1 MYRGGGLASLPA
13 QRFQSGGGVMNQFF
27 NEPMFGIDVPGLGK
41 VGPTMSNVVGMFA
54 SAPVSKALGVASL
67 ANKAYQA
74 YQAYKSLQEEQEPA
88 PVVDATV
95 DPYSPPPPGLP
106 VAPPAAV
113 SVEGIS
119 PSYTEPGRAQAVVEA
134 MIAMQQQE
142 QEQAQAEAQ
151 AAQTAAMAAQQ
162 AVDASMDVSSAPSS
176 DGGGGGGGAP
186 GAPGDAV
193 SIGGSMDAAGVSNT
207 GSEGVGNEGSGT
219 GNDAGTFYGGGRV
232 TGYQQGGQV
241 MNYAQGG
248 LPSLANNMASRGRYG
263 DSMLVHMS
271 PQEVQG
277 LQQLAMA
284 NGTSL
289 SVNPYTGMP
298 EAFSLKK
305 MFKKIAKFVAPILP
319 FIPIPGLAGLS
330 PLITKALLSTAVGGF
345 SGKKGGFD
353 LKRGLMSGLTTYGIG
368 SLAQGA
374 GAAANANAGAN
385 IGDIGAQ
392 QAADSAI
399 NINPG
404 SVGDYASQQAA
415 DAAMNITG
423 LPEAAA
429 SPAKFVNVM
438 PEGSGFMDYVSQT
451 GQNIK
456 TAGQGLYDTV
466 TGAPGA
472 REAFTSGQAI
482 NPFTDKPI
490 AASTAATAAA
500 AGVSGTMTLDEL
512 DKAKAE
518 ADKILQDAATRT
530 EEEKEYARNILRNYP
545 VQYRRI
551 TGREVSGFGMA
562 GGGRIN
568 SYDDEPGGDDGMMQ
582 GGIAALAKGGLPPR
596 YLRGGGDGMSDS
608 IRANIEGKQE
618 ARLADGEF
626 VVPADVVSH
635 LGNGSSNAG
644 AKKLYS
650 MMDRVRRSR
659 TGRTRQAP
667 QVNTRR
673 MMPA

>member
-1 MYRGGGLASLPA
+1 MGVNVTPMDVVSL
-13 QRFQSGGGVMNQFF
+13 
-27 NEPMFGIDVPGLGK
+27 
-41 VGPTMSNVVGMFA
+41 FA
-54 SAPVSKALGVASL
+54 PPPVSVVNAVVNAYNALTA
-67 ANKAYQA
+67 K
-74 YQAYKSLQEEQEPA
+74 QEPA
-88 PVVDATV
+88 PVMEAKTAAEVEAQQAQMDADIAAAQDAEDAEQGQAMV
-95 DPYSPPPPGLP
+95 SNMAAMQAQEQEDASNN
-106 VAPPAAV
+106 AAV
-113 SVEGIS
+113 SAAAAAAANASEAGAMDQGI
-119 PSYTEPGRAQAVVEA
+119 GGVAEA
-134 MIAMQQQE
+134 MGMG
-142 QEQAQAEAQ
+142 
-151 AAQTAAMAAQQ
+151 T
-162 AVDASMDVSSAPSS
+162 DSGASSSGTDS
-176 DGGGGGGGAP
+176 DGGGGGTGASGGDAGPGSDSSSTGGADSSDSG
-186 GAPGDAV
+186 GAG
-193 SIGGSMDAAGVSNT
+193 AA
-207 GSEGVGNEGSGT
+207 
-219 GNDAGTFYGGGRV
+219 FRYGGR
-232 TGYQQGGQV
+232 V

-277 LQQLAMA
+277 LQRLAMA

-289 SVNPYTGMP
+289 SINPYTGMP

-305 MFKKIAKFVAPILP
+305 VFKKIAKFVAPILP
-319 FIPIPGLAGLS
+319 FIPIPGLMGLS

-374 GAAANANAGAN
+374 GAAANANAAAIGSEGASMSNLPYSPDAVPAGPDFASGTMMDANTGN
-385 IGDIGAQ
+385 ILSPA
-392 QAADSAI
+392 
-399 NINPG
+399 
-404 SVGDYASQQAA
+404 
-415 DAAMNITG
+415 
-423 LPEAAA
+423 EAAA

-551 TGREVSGFGMA
+551 TGREVSALGMA
-562 GGGRIN
+562 MGGRIN

-667 QVNTRR
+667 EVNTRS

>member
-27 NEPMFGIDVPGLGK
+27 NEPLFGIDVPGLGK

-74 YQAYKSLQEEQEPA
+74 YQAYKSMQEEQEPA

-106 VAPPAAV
+106 VAPPAEL

-119 PSYTEPGRAQAVVEA
+119 PGYTEPGRAQAVVEA

-176 DGGGGGGGAP
+176 DGGGADGTDGGGGGST
-186 GAPGDAV
+186 GASGGDAGPG
-193 SIGGSMDAAGVSNT
+193 SDSSATGGADSS
-207 GSEGVGNEGSGT
+207 
-219 GNDAGTFYGGGRV
+219 DAGGAGAAFRYGGR
-232 TGYQQGGQV
+232 V

-277 LQQLAMA
+277 LQRLAMA

-319 FIPIPGLAGLS
+319 FIPIPGIAGLS

-345 SGKKGGFD
+345 SGKKGKFD

-385 IGDIGAQ
+385 IGNIGAQ

-423 LPEAAA
+423 LPEASA
-429 SPAKFVNVM
+429 SAPAKFVNVM
-438 PEGSGFMDYVSQT
+438 PEGSGFTDYVTQT

-456 TAGQGLYDTV
+456 TAGQGLYDTI

-472 REAFTSGQAI
+472 RAAFTSGQEI

-490 AASTAATAAA
+490 SVGTAAGASFTGV
-500 AGVSGTMTLDEL
+500 AGMKTLDEL
-512 DKAKAE
+512 EKAKEE
-518 ADKILQDAATRT
+518 ADKILKDAATRT

-545 VQYRRI
+545 IEYRRI
-551 TGREVSGFGMA
+551 TGKEVSEFGMA
-562 GGGRIN
+562 MGGRIN

-608 IRANIEGKQE
+608 IRARIEGKQE

-644 AKKLYS
+644 AKRLYS

-659 TGRTRQAP
+659 TGKTRQAP

>member
-1 MYRGGGLASLPA
+1 MGVNVTPMDVVSL
-13 QRFQSGGGVMNQFF
+13 
-27 NEPMFGIDVPGLGK
+27 
-41 VGPTMSNVVGMFA
+41 FA
-54 SAPVSKALGVASL
+54 PNPVSVVNSVI
-67 ANKAYQA
+67 NAYNA
-74 YQAYKSLQEEQEPA
+74 FTAKQEPA
-88 PVVDATV
+88 PVMEAKTAAEVEAQQAQMDADIAAAQDAEDAEQGQAMV
-95 DPYSPPPPGLP
+95 SNMAAMQAQEQEDASNN
-106 VAPPAAV
+106 AAV
-113 SVEGIS
+113 SAAAAAAANASEAGAMDQGI
-119 PSYTEPGRAQAVVEA
+119 GGIAEA
-134 MIAMQQQE
+134 MGMG
-142 QEQAQAEAQ
+142 
-151 AAQTAAMAAQQ
+151 T
-162 AVDASMDVSSAPSS
+162 DSGASSSGTDS
-176 DGGGGGGGAP
+176 DGGGGGTGASGGDAGPGSDSSSTGGA
-186 GAPGDAV
+186 D
-193 SIGGSMDAAGVSNT
+193 SS
-207 GSEGVGNEGSGT
+207 
-219 GNDAGTFYGGGRV
+219 DAGGAGAAFRYGGR
-232 TGYQQGGQV
+232 V

-277 LQQLAMA
+277 LQRLAMA

-289 SVNPYTGMP
+289 SINPYTGMP

-305 MFKKIAKFVAPILP
+305 VFKKIAKFVAPILP
-319 FIPIPGLAGLS
+319 FIPIPGLMGLS

-667 QVNTRR
+667 EVNTRS